1 MSQVVF
7 IIQHPGHDPRERE
20 DEDEKKKQE
29 QEAKL
34 KKLLK
39 ENEELQ
45 KDIAEVKMTIHTERF
60 SICFL
65 FCRKIARL
73 IFWGNTS
80 RPRGRRRQLRPGPRR
95 RRRAR
100 GWRPPQG
107 PQGPATG
114 TSGLTTDES
123 GCECYGR
130 CDMWLSGRVRAGT
143 CEGWGVTRDPGPG
156 VIQSVTRQNSND
168 PLCLIMGVIKAWTA
182 ATEPSEMPDQPN
194 IWKYRSSFHCCPI
207 TIWPS
212 HNNLLVLLILTYLC
226 WHLLM
231 IRLRTSLDVKRTE
244 SLKGITVFRGQIPG
258 SCSSKVITNDISTN
272 FEFFVRKLWNPTYKL
287 MDDG

>member
-1 MSQVVF
+1 M
-7 IIQHPGHDPRERE
+7 
-20 DEDEKKKQE
+20 
-29 QEAKL
+29 L
-34 KKLLK
+34 
-39 ENEELQ
+39 
-45 KDIAEVKMTIHTERF
+45 
-60 SICFL
+60 
-65 FCRKIARL
+65 RL
-73 IFWGNTS
+73 RTMWGV
-80 RPRGRRRQLRPGPRR
+80 
-95 RRRAR
+95 
-100 GWRPPQG
+100 
-107 PQGPATG
+107 
-114 TSGLTTDES
+114 
-123 GCECYGR
+123 
-130 CDMWLSGRVRAGT
+130 RVGT

-212 HNNLLVLLILTYLC
+212 HNNLLVLLILTYLW

-258 SCSSKVITNDISTN
+258 SCSSKVITNDISTIY

-287 MDDG
+287 MDDGYNIT